1 MTGADNGPLVF
12 DTGPLSHFSESQWLG
27 VLKAVAGDR
36 PVIIPDVV
44 QDEIAKSVNE
54 YPHLR
59 AVLDADW
66 IQVRPLGSAAELA
79 AFATYAQRL
88 VVGDRNQGECGVL
101 ATAQHLPG
109 EAVLDDF
116 AGSTVAKE
124 NGIKVTGTLGLLC
137 QSIRAGLLTVDL
149 VSALADD
156 LLLTEYYMP
165 FKAGEFR
172 RWALEDGA
180 LDYSDM

>member
-1 MTGADNGPLVF
+1 MTIVNNGPLIF
-12 DTGPLSHFSESQWLG
+12 DTGPLSHFSETQWLG
-27 VLKAVAGDR
+27 VLKAIAGDR
-36 PVIIPDVV
+36 SVIIPDVV

-59 AVLDADW
+59 AVLDAEW
-66 IQVRPLGSAAELA
+66 IHVRPLGFGAELA
-79 AFATYAQRL
+79 AYATYAQRL
-88 VVGDRNQGECGVL
+88 VVGHRNHGECGVL

-109 EAVLDDF
+109 EAVIDDF
-116 AGSTVAKE
+116 AGRTVGEEK
-124 NGIKVTGTLGLLC
+124 GIKVIGTLGLLC
-137 QSIRAGLLTVDL
+137 QGIRAGLLTVDL

-165 FKAGEFR
+165 FTAGEFQ

-180 LDYSDM
+180 LDYSDL